1 VSFRREEQLVAHT
14 PGERAPR
21 IPGMGAWPKF
31 QARNESMLTE
41 KQKRRYEE
49 VLILAREESEQ
60 LDRELAAEIARAKE
74 KLRELQEAKKA
85 VQLIYEGA
93 CARLGE
99 KGDLKLPSFEVLEL
113 ETHV

>member
-1 VSFRREEQLVAHT
+1 
-14 PGERAPR
+14 
-21 IPGMGAWPKF
+21 
-31 QARNESMLTE
+31 MLTE
-41 KQKRRYEE
+41 QQKSKYEQ
-49 VLILAREESEQ
+49 VLIMAREESEQ

-99 KGDLKLPSFEVLEL
+99 KSDLKMPSFEMLEF
-113 ETHV
+113 ETHA